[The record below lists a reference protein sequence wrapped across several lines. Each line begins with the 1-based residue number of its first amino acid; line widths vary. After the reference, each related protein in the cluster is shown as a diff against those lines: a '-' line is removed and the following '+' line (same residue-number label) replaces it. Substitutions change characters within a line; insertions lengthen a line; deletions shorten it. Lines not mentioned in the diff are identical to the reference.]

1 MCSTQD
7 NSHAIEVIK
16 CEECRVE
23 DAMIEFEGRNL
34 CRGCLEAIGWIKGW
48 SKGEDKVRHPCPL
61 CGEPM
66 ADFSTMDEM
75 FFHCEDCDKTVVDR
89 NNGIKIVL

>member
-1 MCSTQD
+1 MSDDQD
-7 NSHAIEVIK
+7 ISNTPEVIK
-16 CEECRVE
+16 CEECDVE
-23 DAMIEFEGRNL
+23 YAVVDYEGRNL
-34 CRGCLEAIGWIKGW
+34 CMGCLEATGWIKGW
-48 SKGEDKVRHPCPL
+48 SKGEERVRHPCPL

-75 FFHCEDCDKTVVDR
+75 FFHCEYCNKNVVDR